1 MTRWRAP
8 QPPRSPYITADGF
21 DALQAEQKQLWL
33 RRREVTQKVAEAA
46 AQGDRSENADYT
58 YNKKLLREIDRR
70 IRFLQKRLPVLKVV
84 REQPADPD
92 RIYFGA
98 WVVLETEDGAELSCR
113 IVGSDEVDP
122 KRSWI
127 SVDSPMAKALLKR
140 TVDEE
145 VIVHGPRGEQR
156 YLILAV
162 HYSNVSP

>member
-1 MTRWRAP
+1 MTRWRPP
-8 QPPRSPYITADGF
+8 QPPRSAYITAEGF

-84 REQPADPD
+84 RERPADPD

-98 WVVLETEDGAELSCR
+98 WVVLETEDGAELACR

-122 KRSWI
+122 KRNWI
-127 SVDSPMAKALLKR
+127 SVDSPMARALLKR

-145 VIVHGPRGEQR
+145 VTVRGPRGEQR
-156 YLILAV
+156 YVILAV
-162 HYSNVSP
+162 RYSPEGG